1 VTTRASLSLADLLE
15 LERRGRPLRR
25 RCVVVWDKAAARAC
39 RRRHYEEH
47 RSEYIERA
55 KRSTQE
61 ARIRIREFIDEYKRR
76 HPCGD
81 CGEGDPD
88 LLEFHHVG
96 TKADAVANL
105 ARRVVSIARV
115 AAEIEKCITLCAN
128 CHRKR
133 HAIERSERGWVSPPK
148 RGNER
153 QTELFEE

>member
-1 VTTRASLSLADLLE
+1 LVGTE
-15 LERRGRPLRR
+15 RR
-25 RCVVVWDKAAARAC
+25 RCVVVWSKADAKAY

-47 RSEYIERA
+47 RAEYIERA

-61 ARIRIREFIDEYKRR
+61 ARIRIREFINEYKLH
-76 HPCGD
+76 HPCVD

-96 TKADAVANL
+96 TKSAAVANL

-115 AAEIEKCITLCAN
+115 AEEIGKCITLCAN

-133 HAIERSERGWVSPPK
+133 HAIERSEHGWVSPPK
-148 RGNER
+148 LGDER
-153 QTELFEE
+153 QAELFEET